1 MSRSTCW
8 RSPPA
13 SEDASKLREVSKPT
27 QSRCMSRPEGKARR
41 RSQGSGTFCFIENED
56 RGQPISEWVIGQ
68 VRLITWNVNMALR
81 RKWPALLDLRPD
93 VAILQEVSKQD
104 VLQRAEAIWVG
115 NNPHKGLAVLG
126 MNGFHVRVH
135 PSHDPRVEFIV
146 PIEVTGPASFLLL
159 AVWVMHNRA
168 VRRVEERPN
177 RWQMLQA
184 LEIYEPLLQSG
195 QCVVSGDF
203 NNAILWDRPGKAHNH
218 ELSVNK
224 LTDHGLVS
232 AYHTQLNSSQGKE
245 GHPTLFWMRH
255 RDAPYHIDYIWFPKA
270 WVGGLKG
277 VEIGDYENWV
287 GARLSDH
294 VPLAME
300 LDESAIRAEE
310 L

>member
-1 MSRSTCW
+1 MQEPT
-8 RSPPA
+8 A
-13 SEDASKLREVSKPT
+13 GKGTEEDP
-27 QSRCMSRPEGKARR
+27 
-41 RSQGSGTFCFIENED
+41 GSGIFCFIENED
-56 RGQPISEWVIGQ
+56 RGWVSRQ

-81 RKWPALLDLRPD
+81 KKWPALLDLHPD

-168 VRRVEERPN
+168 VRRVEESPN

-195 QCVVSGDF
+195 QCIVCGDF
-203 NNAILWDRPGKAHNH
+203 NSDRANPPLVK
-218 ELSVNK
+218 
-224 LTDHGLVS
+224 TDVH
-232 AYHTQLNSSQGKE
+232 
-245 GHPTLFWMRH
+245 
-255 RDAPYHIDYIWFPKA
+255 
-270 WVGGLKG
+270 
-277 VEIGDYENWV
+277 
-287 GARLSDH
+287 
-294 VPLAME
+294 
-300 LDESAIRAEE
+300 
-310 L
+310 